1 MPNRLIR
8 ESCRTSPTLDALSDG
23 AERMFWRLTTVADD
37 FGRFDAD
44 PRVLLANCF
53 PLRVTRLSLAQI
65 TKWWIELIDA
75 DIAKPYKHHDKYYG
89 YFVTWEKHQA
99 RRARHSKF
107 PDPATCEQMLADT
120 SRFLRGIEDRGSRNR
135 GIEESPREALRL
147 ASPTLNS
154 SNGNG
159 HLPTFQ
165 IPHEVTQA
173 LDKAPILGGV
183 PRLREALW
191 WQAEVRANPGVVFA
205 HEVLK
210 AEAYLVSNPKR
221 PRKDLARYLH
231 NWLGRADR
239 E

>member
-1 MPNRLIR
+1 
-8 ESCRTSPTLDALSDG
+8 
-23 AERMFWRLTTVADD
+23 LTTVADD

-75 DIAKPYKHHDKYYG
+75 DLAKPYKHKDKYYG
-89 YFVTWEKHQA
+89 YFVTWAKHQQK
-99 RRARHSKF
+99 RAQTSKY
-107 PDPATCEQMLADT
+107 PDPSGCEQALADA
-120 SRFLRGIEDRGSRNR
+120 SRFLRDTRHET
-135 GIEESPREALRL
+135 REARHESRARTDLRL

-154 SNGNG
+154 ENGNG